1 MTTTMTA
8 MTTGYWCVLV
18 AAMLPYAA
26 VGLAKARPD
35 FDNHAPRDWLAR
47 LAGWRQRAHW
57 AHQNSFEAFPAFAA
71 AVIIA
76 HLVQAPQGRI
86 DLLAMVFVAARVAY
100 IGAYVADAAVL
111 RSLVW
116 SVGLLSVV
124 GLFVISA

>member
-1 MTTTMTA
+1 MTPTMTTA
-8 MTTGYWCVLV
+8 YWCVLV

-26 VGLAKARPD
+26 VGLAKARPG
-35 FDNHAPRDWLAR
+35 FDNHAPREWLAR
-47 LAGWRQRAHW
+47 LSGWRQRAHW

-76 HLVQAPQGRI
+76 HLAQAPQGRI
-86 DLLAMVFVAARVAY
+86 DLLAVVFVVARVAY

-124 GLFVISA
+124 GLFVVSA